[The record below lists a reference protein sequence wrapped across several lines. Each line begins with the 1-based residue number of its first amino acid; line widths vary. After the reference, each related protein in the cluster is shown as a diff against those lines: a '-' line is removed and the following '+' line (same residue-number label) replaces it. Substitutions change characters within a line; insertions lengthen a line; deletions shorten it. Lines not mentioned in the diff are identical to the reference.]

1 MLDIHNY
8 FEYNIHKVNNLKYF
22 RVFLLAES
30 FLLLVSGV
38 LIYLFFRSGTFI
50 HEFATELMGFNF
62 EKPVLLQEN
71 LFYDFL
77 RYYFVDFLWLASFF
91 NAYLAV
97 RSRVTSASILGS
109 FIVAFLTGIIYEL
122 LQCFGI
128 ISGTFDLVD
137 IIMYLTAGIIS
148 AAVNIFYMKAR
159 RLL

>member
-8 FEYNIHKVNNLKYF
+8 FEYNIHKVNILKSF

-30 FLLLVSGV
+30 VLFLISGL

-50 HEFATELMGFNF
+50 HEFASELTGFNF
-62 EKPVLLQEN
+62 ENPVLPQNN
-71 LFYDFL
+71 LFIDFL

-97 RSRVTSASILGS
+97 RSKITYVSVLSS
-109 FIVAFLTGIIYEL
+109 FIVAFLTGVIYEL
-122 LQCFGI
+122 LQRFGI

-137 IIMYLTAGIIS
+137 IIMYLTAGVFS
-148 AAVNIFYMKAR
+148 AAVNIFYLKAR